1 MVLVLFN
8 CQVQL
13 SFYYAGTIAV
23 GLMKNHFTE
32 VAVKMCS
39 YKKVL
44 WKYAANLQEVTHAEV
59 WYQ

>member
-44 WKYAANLQEVTHAEV
+44 
-59 WYQ
+59 